1 MYGYVYIGLLVPL
14 FVAVGLAI
22 WFYISLLMSKN
33 RAEIVDWAFLLAA
46 IANIAV
52 AIWVIV
58 YINEI
63 LPGNHVKIPHA
74 GATALEAAEEH
85 EAAQS
90 TADNSKEQVEKI

>member
-1 MYGYVYIGLLVPL
+1 MPL
-14 FVAVGLAI
+14 FVAVCLAI

-33 RAEIVDWAFLLAA
+33 NAEIMDWAFLLAA

-52 AIWVIV
+52 AIWIII

-74 GATALEAAEEH
+74 GAVALEAAEEH
-85 EAAQS
+85 EVAYS
-90 TADNSKEQVEKI
+90 TVDEGKEQVEKV

>member
-1 MYGYVYIGLLVPL
+1 M
-14 FVAVGLAI
+14 FVAVCLAI

-33 RAEIVDWAFLLAA
+33 NAEIMDWAFLLAA

-52 AIWVIV
+52 AIWIII

-74 GATALEAAEEH
+74 GAVALEAAEEH
-85 EAAQS
+85 EVAYS
-90 TADNSKEQVEKI
+90 TVDEGKEQVEKV